1 MRRFSTGD
9 DMTMSWWTAGAV
21 AGVLVLAGSVVRSQT
36 TISERGR
43 DVGPKVGQPVPVFSL
58 PDQRCEPR
66 SLESLRGPRG
76 TMLVFFRS
84 ADW

>member
-1 MRRFSTGD
+1 MRV
-9 DMTMSWWTAGAV
+9 SWWTAGAV
-21 AGVLVLAGSVVRSQT
+21 ASVLVLAGSVVRTQT
-36 TISERGR
+36 TSKRGR

-58 PDQRCEPR
+58 PDQRGEPR

-84 ADW
+84 ADC